1 MEFLKYFRLVL
12 CILSFGYSTTFSFG
26 QDITEI
32 VNAFQESY
40 IHEASGEYQEAIE
53 VLRNVYDEKS
63 YEINLRLGWL
73 LYQSG
78 LFTESLAYYNN
89 AISQMPM
96 SIEAR
101 YGYAYPASAL
111 GNWDQVIKQY
121 EKILE
126 ITPNNTIASHRLGLI
141 YYGREEYDKAY
152 RYFEKVV
159 NLYPFDYD
167 GLIMFAWTNYKLNKL
182 REAKVLFQKALMHTP
197 GGVSALEGLD
207 LLK

>member
-1 MEFLKYFRLVL
+1 MEILKSFRL
-12 CILSFGYSTTFSFG
+12 ILVILFFGYSTIFSKG
-26 QDITEI
+26 QNVSEI
-32 VNAFQESY
+32 INAFQESY
-40 IHEASGEYQEAIE
+40 IYEASGNYQKAIN
-53 VLRNVYDEKS
+53 VLKKVYDEKS

-73 LYQSG
+73 TYQSG
-78 LFTESLAYYNN
+78 LFTESLAFYNN

-111 GNWDQVIKQY
+111 GNWDQVIRQY

-126 ITPNNTIASHRLGLI
+126 ITPNNTITNHRLGLI

-159 NLYPFDYD
+159 NIYPFDYD
-167 GLIMFAWTNYKLNKL
+167 GLIMLAWTNYKLNRT

-197 GGVSALEGLD
+197 GGASALEGLD

>member
-78 LFTESLAYYNN
+78 LFTESLSYYNN

-197 GGVSALEGLD
+197 GGVSALEGLY

>member
-1 MEFLKYFRLVL
+1 
-12 CILSFGYSTTFSFG
+12 
-26 QDITEI
+26 
-32 VNAFQESY
+32 
-40 IHEASGEYQEAIE
+40 
-53 VLRNVYDEKS
+53 
-63 YEINLRLGWL
+63 
-73 LYQSG
+73 
-78 LFTESLAYYNN
+78 
-89 AISQMPM
+89 MPM

-111 GNWDQVIKQY
+111 GNWDQVIRQY

-126 ITPNNTIASHRLGLI
+126 ITPNNTITSHRLGLI

-159 NLYPFDYD
+159 NIYPFDYD
-167 GLIMFAWTNYKLNKL
+167 GLIMLAWTNYKLNRT

-197 GGVSALEGLD
+197 GGASAMEGLD